1 MNRIEKILVN
11 SRVRSRSVARHAER
25 MLRLIG
31 AGQGSRYLDVGCGN
45 GTAAVHLARRF
56 SLRVTGI
63 DADPEQIRAAGAAG
77 RDLANVSFLVAD
89 ARRLPFNSAGF
100 DVVATNKTTHHIAD
114 WERAFQEMAR
124 AVAPGGYLIYCDFV
138 VPRRVAAVGSRLFR
152 DLGWPTHERLEQLA
166 GGAGLALVHER
177 RRLVNY
183 DAIWRKTA
191 PR

>member
-25 MLRLIG
+25 MLRLVG
-31 AGQGSRYLDVGCGN
+31 GGQGSRYLDVGCGN
-45 GTAAVHLARRF
+45 GAAAVHLAQRF
-56 SLRVTGI
+56 PLRVIGV
-63 DADPEQIRAAGAAG
+63 DADPGQIAAARAAGH
-77 RDLANVSFLVAD
+77 DLENVRFLVAD
-89 ARRLPFNSAGF
+89 ARRLPFHSDSF

-138 VPRRVAAVGSRLFR
+138 VPRRVAAVGSRLIP
-152 DLGWPTHERLEQLA
+152 DLGWPTRERLEQLA
-166 GGAGLALVHER
+166 GGAGLARVHER